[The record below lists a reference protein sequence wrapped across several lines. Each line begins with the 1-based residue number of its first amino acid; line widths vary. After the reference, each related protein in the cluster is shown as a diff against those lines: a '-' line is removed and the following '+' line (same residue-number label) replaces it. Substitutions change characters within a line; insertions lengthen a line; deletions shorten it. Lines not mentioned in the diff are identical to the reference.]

1 MKKISRKMVMWLLKP
16 VVDYQNNFNAA
27 TVRTMN
33 QVFRYVKEDKYVAD
47 EVKKLSEGT
56 ALEKKETKEIKS
68 PAAMGLKSNEYNN
81 LKFTKE
87 QQLFI
92 DSKEQE
98 IEELTTRLIVLEAKI
113 AAMEN
118 TNRRNLYNE

>member
-1 MKKISRKMVMWLLKP
+1 V
-16 VVDYQNNFNAA
+16 
-27 TVRTMN
+27 
-33 QVFRYVKEDKYVAD
+33 
-47 EVKKLSEGT
+47 
-56 ALEKKETKEIKS
+56 
-68 PAAMGLKSNEYNN
+68 GLKSSEYNN

-118 TNRRNLYNE
+118 TNRRNLYDE